1 MGLSK
6 IPGSLPGGV
15 ELTKIP
21 WVSTRGWW
29 GYERYHG
36 SLAGGGGTM
45 KDTMGLYQGVVGL
58 TKIPWV
64 SSRGRWGYQRY
75 HGSLAGGGGANKDT
89 MGL

>member
-1 MGLSK
+1 
-6 IPGSLPGGV
+6 
-15 ELTKIP
+15 
-21 WVSTRGWW
+21 
-29 GYERYHG
+29 
-36 SLAGGGGTM
+36 M

-64 SSRGRWGYQRY
+64 STRGWWGYQRY